1 MVGQTTAQSLTFWLF
16 DSLTVQTTVQTIAY
30 WTNRQTVTW
39 NQATFLDRSQN
50 QETALSGY
58 CTWILRSTEI
68 INQSQWEKSMTQQ
81 NKWSIETQ
89 IKKTMTH
96 TLAAR
101 HMHSAGWLQIKI
113 RLHSSFLWWRSGWT
127 GWLQIKTRLHS
138 SFLWWRSG
146 WTGWLQIKIR
156 LHSSFLWAR
165 SGRTSVNWCLRCQDC
180 RIRWLI
186 ASTLGLRMSREV
198 TTQLHNWSSFDHSQ
212 KSQSTLYDPRG

>member
-16 DSLTVQTTVQTIAY
+16 DSLTVQTVVQIGY

-101 HMHSAGWLQIKI
+101 HMHSAGWLQIK
-113 RLHSSFLWWRSGWT
+113 
-127 GWLQIKTRLHS
+127 TRLHS

-186 ASTLGLRMSREV
+186 ASTCALRMSREV